1 MKFQSK
7 IILTT
12 SLLFLSVITCIG
24 FIQQQ
29 ATSNTFKE
37 NIHLSVQELIKSVG
51 YTVSYQLNA
60 SRELVGSVV
69 HSLNMIDAT
78 NHDLAYEA
86 ISTSTLKSSFQAVGI
101 GYENNGLLISNDGWV
116 PGQNYDVRS
125 HPWYIAASQS
135 DGIVVTKPYVDSST
149 GDMIISISS
158 SINDT
163 NEQFLG
169 NVVFD
174 VSLTPLAQLVNQT
187 NLFDSG
193 YLFMV
198 TGDGTTIAHP
208 NSDYNG
214 QPLTDFAPD
223 VELETGVKEVIIND
237 ALHLISL
244 QKVKGEDWYIGAL
257 VNEERV
263 FSSLNDLT
271 SHLIL
276 MASISIII
284 IAILLYWVIGYLFRP
299 VKELN
304 SAIKNIASGEADLTH
319 RLKTDNDLEFAEL
332 AGNFNQF
339 VENLQVQMLES
350 KRVAST
356 LKSQADTTQKTTQE
370 TGFNVNHQMSEL
382 RSLVTA
388 MEQMSASARDTAQ
401 SAQDAAESANFA
413 EKNVIES
420 VDVVQQTEQTIKSL
434 SLSIKHASTQS
445 DNLTEATNSITSILD
460 VISEIANQ
468 TNLLALNATIE
479 SARAGQ
485 AGRGFAVVAD
495 HVRLLSLKTQESTT
509 EIHSKINQ
517 LKNGTSSMA
526 QAITVSEAS
535 ARDAISC
542 AKKATEALSSV
553 QANITHISG
562 FNDQI
567 AAAAEEQSSVS
578 IEINRN
584 TQQIS
589 QLSQQVAEQAMEM
602 SSGMDT
608 QLSEID
614 KQQQILER
622 FKL

>member
-116 PGQNYDVRS
+116 PDQSYDVRS
-125 HPWYIAASQS
+125 RPWYIAASQS
-135 DGIVVTKPYVDSST
+135 NGIVVTKPYVDSST

-198 TGDGTTIAHP
+198 TGDGTMIAHP

-214 QPLTDFAPD
+214 QPLTNFVPD

-271 SHLIL
+271 SHLIV

-420 VDVVQQTEQTIKSL
+420 VDIVQQTEQTIKSL

>member
-24 FIQQQ
+24 LIQQQ

-37 NIHLSVQELIKSVG
+37 NIHRSVQELIKSVG

-78 NHDLAYEA
+78 NHDLAYKA

-101 GYENNGLLISNDGWV
+101 GYENNGLLISNDGWI
-116 PGQNYDVRS
+116 PDENYDVRS
-125 HPWYIAASQS
+125 RPWYIAASQS
-135 DGIVVTKPYVDSST
+135 NDIVVTKPYVDSST
-149 GDMIISISS
+149 GDMIISVSS
-158 SINDT
+158 SINDP
-163 NEQFLG
+163 NDQFLG

-174 VSLTPLAQLVNQT
+174 VSLNPLAQLVNQT

-214 QPLTDFAPD
+214 QPLTEFAPG
-223 VELETGVKEVIIND
+223 VELETGVKEVMLND

-276 MASISIII
+276 MASISVIVIS
-284 IAILLYWVIGYLFRP
+284 ILLYWVIGYLFRP
-299 VKELN
+299 IKELN

-332 AGNFNQF
+332 AENFNQF
-339 VENLQVQMLES
+339 VENLQVQMLDS

-356 LKSQADTTQKTTQE
+356 LKSQADTTQKTTQD

-388 MEQMSASARDTAQ
+388 MEQMSASARDTAK

-413 EKNVIES
+413 EKNVVES

-526 QAITVSEAS
+526 QAITVSEAN

-589 QLSQQVAEQAMEM
+589 QLSQQIAEQAVEM
-602 SSGMDT
+602 SSGMDA